1 MVGDGEPF
9 DDRPMSRIALDDDA
23 ADAPWSRGVRSLNPS
38 SWSRRDGHDQ
48 GQLRG
53 PVASILT
60 IGGQRSVDGEGR
72 LLHEGDTAA
81 QLVLALSNLTDVVHA
96 AGMTFRDV
104 ASLRIHTTDLSAFQ
118 DVQFVV
124 EEHCVAEEASPPLTV
139 VEVGALALPG
149 LEIEIDG
156 IAIANIA
163 ASDEGDDRP

>member
-1 MVGDGEPF
+1 
-9 DDRPMSRIALDDDA
+9 MSRTALDDDPA
-23 ADAPWSRGVRSLNPS
+23 EARPSGGTRSINPT
-38 SWSRRDGHDQ
+38 SWSRRNGHDQ
-48 GQLRG
+48 GQVRY

-60 IGGQRSVDGEGR
+60 IGAQRSVDAEGR

-81 QLVLALSNLTDVVHA
+81 QLVLALANLSDVVHA

-124 EEHCVAEEASPPLTV
+124 EEHCVAEGACPPLTV
-139 VEVGALALPG
+139 VEVGGLPLPG

-156 IAIANIA
+156 IAISSTTAP
-163 ASDEGDDRP
+163 DEGNDQP